1 MVYFD
6 LECDIPKMYQVSPVD
21 VVETSLGD
29 IYSTVDVKKHAWGLV
44 INMIVFK

>member
-6 LECDIPKMYQVSPVD
+6 LECDTPKINQVSPVD

-29 IYSTVDVKKHAWGLV
+29 IYSTIDVKKHARGLI